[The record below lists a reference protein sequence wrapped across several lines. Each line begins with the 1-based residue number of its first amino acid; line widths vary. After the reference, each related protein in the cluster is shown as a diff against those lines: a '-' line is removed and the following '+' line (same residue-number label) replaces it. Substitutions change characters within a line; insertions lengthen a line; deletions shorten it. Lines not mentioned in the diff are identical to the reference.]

1 MSVGSAVLST
11 HPELTIGTY
20 VAIYAV
26 DACFKSS
33 CYNCSHGMPNHC
45 PLQTYGVG
53 SDGSWATY
61 MAVRATSA
69 VPVPATPQQMP
80 PGVVSTATDA
90 VVTPYHAMKTCCC
103 LQPKHTVLCIG
114 IGGLGYNA
122 VGIAKKCLGVRCVIA
137 CDTREAALQT
147 AKEVGADYVATHEDL
162 PSVITANQ
170 LAVDFA
176 FDFVGIQQTFDLC
189 FSSIRCSGTIHTIG
203 IGCKAINFPPL
214 VTMLMKEITFK
225 MSYYG
230 TRDELIEV
238 LQAIGDGLL
247 NPRVE
252 TRSMEEV
259 VQVMEDLHNGK
270 LSSRIALIPN
280 VN

>member
-1 MSVGSAVLST
+1 MSLGSAVPST
-11 HPELTIGTY
+11 HPELTIGAY
-20 VAIYAV
+20 VAVYAV
-26 DACFKSS
+26 EACFKSS
-33 CYNCSHGMPNHC
+33 CYYCSRGMSNHC

-53 SDGSWATY
+53 LDGSWAAY
-61 MAVRATSA
+61 MVVRATSV

-90 VVTPYHAMKTCCC
+90 VLTPYHAMKTCCR
-103 LQPKHTVLCIG
+103 LQPEHIILCIG

-122 VGIAKKCLGVRCVIA
+122 ISIAKKCLGVQCVIA
-137 CDTREAALQT
+137 CDTREGALQS
-147 AKEVGADYVATHEDL
+147 AKEVGIDYVATPEDL
-162 PSVITANQ
+162 LDVITANQ

-176 FDFVGIQQTFDLC
+176 FDFVGTQQTFDLC
-189 FSSIRCSGTIHTIG
+189 FSSVRRGGTIHTIG
-203 IGCKAINFPPL
+203 IGCKTISFPPL
-214 VTMLMKEITFK
+214 ITMLKKELTFK
-225 MSYYG
+225 SSYYG
-230 TRDELIEV
+230 TRDELVEV
-238 LQAIGDGLL
+238 LQAIGNGLL

-259 VQVMEDLHNGK
+259 VQVMEDMHNGK